1 MILKKLSILNYKN
14 ILQAEVSFSPEINCF
29 FGNNGMGKTN
39 LLDAVHYLSFC
50 KSHINTPDS
59 QLINNGQDMCVLQGN
74 YDYEGREEEIFCAI
88 RRRQRKQFKRNKK
101 EYDKLSEHIGLL
113 PLVMV
118 SPADSE
124 LIQGGSEERRRF
136 LDVIISQQ
144 DKPYLHALI
153 QYNKAL
159 LQRNSLLKDQC
170 IDASLYEVL
179 EMQLDM
185 YGRMVYE
192 KRQMLVNDFIPI
204 FNEYYQTICRSTEQV
219 GLRYISQLEKG
230 SLADMLAANRERD
243 RILGYTSTGIHKDE
257 LEMTL
262 NGHLIRRVGSQG
274 QNKTYLI
281 ALKLAQY
288 VFLSC
293 RGQARPILLLDDIFD
308 KLDADRVEQKNLDR
322 QNFLK
327 EDVGQH
333 KAMVL
338 AQALRDH
345 YGIEV
350 RAYPMYIDSAEQ
362 LKVVFKQMSGAYY
375 RRTVPILIGSVDNH
389 RARQEMEKWF
399 RQTPTGIWIDAA
411 NEFHTGEVV
420 AAVKKN
426 GKMLSPSRPYYFP
439 EIMRSREKRAS
450 ELSCGVIN
458 QSSPQHRITNMAA
471 AMLALSATLGIL
483 RNRFLPYKIVYFDVF
498 KGNAIPVNAGAER
511 GIFFEDSE

>member
-39 LLDAVHYLSFC
+39 LLDVVHYLSFC

-219 GLRYISQLEKG
+219 GLQYISQLEKG

-308 KLDADRVEQKNLDR
+308 KLDADRVEQIVKLVSGDQFGQIFITDTNRKYLDAIL
-322 QNFLK
+322 QSINH
-327 EDVGQH
+327 GY
-333 KAMVL
+333 
-338 AQALRDH
+338 ALFR
-345 YGIEV
+345 V
-350 RAYPMYIDSAEQ
+350 EQ
-362 LKVVFKQMSGAYY
+362 
-375 RRTVPILIGSVDNH
+375 
-389 RARQEMEKWF
+389 
-399 RQTPTGIWIDAA
+399 
-411 NEFHTGEVV
+411 GEVQP
-420 AAVKKN
+420 
-426 GKMLSPSRPYYFP
+426 M
-439 EIMRSREKRAS
+439 EE
-450 ELSCGVIN
+450 
-458 QSSPQHRITNMAA
+458 
-471 AMLALSATLGIL
+471 
-483 RNRFLPYKIVYFDVF
+483 
-498 KGNAIPVNAGAER
+498 AE
-511 GIFFEDSE
+511 

>member
-192 KRQMLVNDFIPI
+192 
-204 FNEYYQTICRSTEQV
+204 
-219 GLRYISQLEKG
+219 YISQLEKG

-308 KLDADRVEQKNLDR
+308 KLDADRVEQIVKLVSGDQFGQIFITDTNRKYLDAIL
-322 QNFLK
+322 QSINH
-327 EDVGQH
+327 GY
-333 KAMVL
+333 
-338 AQALRDH
+338 ALFR
-345 YGIEV
+345 V
-350 RAYPMYIDSAEQ
+350 EQ
-362 LKVVFKQMSGAYY
+362 
-375 RRTVPILIGSVDNH
+375 
-389 RARQEMEKWF
+389 
-399 RQTPTGIWIDAA
+399 
-411 NEFHTGEVV
+411 GEVQP
-420 AAVKKN
+420 
-426 GKMLSPSRPYYFP
+426 M
-439 EIMRSREKRAS
+439 EE
-450 ELSCGVIN
+450 
-458 QSSPQHRITNMAA
+458 
-471 AMLALSATLGIL
+471 
-483 RNRFLPYKIVYFDVF
+483 
-498 KGNAIPVNAGAER
+498 AE
-511 GIFFEDSE
+511 